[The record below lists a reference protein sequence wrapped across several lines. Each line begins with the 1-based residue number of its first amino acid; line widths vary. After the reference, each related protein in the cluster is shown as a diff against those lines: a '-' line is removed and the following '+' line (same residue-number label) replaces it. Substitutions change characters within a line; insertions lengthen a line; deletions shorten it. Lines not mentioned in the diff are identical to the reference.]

1 MIVDFK
7 LLVWID
13 YNQPPNMC
21 LGKCLDEVDIFE
33 HEWKVIMI
41 VSPCAVPKGFM
52 MFEDYSSQIAK

>member
-1 MIVDFK
+1 
-7 LLVWID
+7 
-13 YNQPPNMC
+13 MC

-52 MFEDYSSQIAK
+52 MFENYSSQIAK